1 MNRGPAFVFLVF
13 MKTIYFNRH
22 AKSDW
27 SNEGLKDFDRPL
39 NERGL
44 RDAPAM
50 GRRLKTRGED
60 IELFVSSPANRAIN
74 TARLMAGE
82 YGYPR
87 ENILEVDRLYLPSV
101 KDFLNAISDIDESR
115 ESIILFAHNPG
126 ITDVVEYLSNE
137 SLGNIP
143 TCGIAKIEF
152 ASANSWSEISGGA
165 GELVFFDYPK
175 KEF

>member
-1 MNRGPAFVFLVF
+1 
-13 MKTIYFNRH
+13 MKSIYFNRH

-39 NERGL
+39 NQRGL
-44 RDAPAM
+44 RDAPVM
-50 GRRLKTRGED
+50 GKRLVDRKEH
-60 IELFVSSPANRAIN
+60 IELFVSSPANRAIS
-74 TARLMAGE
+74 TARLMAESVGFD
-82 YGYPR
+82 
-87 ENILEVDRLYLPSV
+87 IAKITQIDRLYLPSI
-101 KDFLNAISDIDESR
+101 KDFLQSVAEIDEGY

-152 ASANSWSEISGGA
+152 PSASTWKEISGGT
-165 GELVFFDYPK
+165 GNLVFFDYPK
-175 KEF
+175 QDFK

>member
-1 MNRGPAFVFLVF
+1 

-39 NERGL
+39 NQRGL
-44 RDAPAM
+44 RDAPVM
-50 GRRLKTRGED
+50 GKRLVDRKEH
-60 IELFVSSPANRAIN
+60 IEVFMSSPANRAIS
-74 TARLMAGE
+74 TARLMAESVGFDLAK
-82 YGYPR
+82 
-87 ENILEVDRLYLPSV
+87 ITLVDRLYLPSV
-101 KDFLNAISDIDESR
+101 QDFLQSIAELDEDY

-152 ASANSWSEISGGA
+152 PLATSWQEISRGTGN
-165 GELVFFDYPK
+165 LVFFDYPK
-175 KEF
+175 NDF

>member
-1 MNRGPAFVFLVF
+1 

-39 NERGL
+39 NQRGL
-44 RDAPAM
+44 RDAPVM
-50 GRRLKTRGED
+50 GKRLVDRKEH
-60 IELFVSSPANRAIN
+60 IELFVSSPANRAIS
-74 TARLMAGE
+74 TARLMAESVGFD
-82 YGYPR
+82 
-87 ENILEVDRLYLPSV
+87 IAKITQIDRLYLPSI
-101 KDFLNAISDIDESR
+101 KDFLQSVAEIDEGY

-152 ASANSWSEISGGA
+152 PSASTWKEISGGT
-165 GELVFFDYPK
+165 GNLVFFDYPK
-175 KEF
+175 QDFK

>member
-1 MNRGPAFVFLVF
+1 

-39 NERGL
+39 NQRGL
-44 RDAPAM
+44 RDAPVM
-50 GRRLKTRGED
+50 GKRLVDRKEH
-60 IELFVSSPANRAIN
+60 IEVFMSSPANRAIS
-74 TARLMAGE
+74 TARLMAESVGFD
-82 YGYPR
+82 
-87 ENILEVDRLYLPSV
+87 IAKITQIDRLYLPSI
-101 KDFLNAISDIDESR
+101 KDFLQSVAEIDEGY

-152 ASANSWSEISGGA
+152 PSASTWKEISGGT
-165 GELVFFDYPK
+165 GNLVFFDYPK
-175 KEF
+175 QDFK

>member
-1 MNRGPAFVFLVF
+1 

-27 SNEGLKDFDRPL
+27 SNNELNDFDRPL

-44 RDAPAM
+44 RDAPKM
-50 GRRLKTRGED
+50 GKRLKARRED
-60 IELFVSSPANRAIN
+60 IDLFVSSPANRAIS
-74 TARLMAGE
+74 TARLMAKAYDFPPE
-82 YGYPR
+82 KIV
-87 ENILEVDRLYLPSV
+87 EKDRLYLPSV
-101 KDFLNAISDIDESR
+101 MDFLNSVSEMDNSLR
-115 ESIILFAHNPG
+115 SIILFAHNPG

-152 ASANSWSEISGGA
+152 PSAETWEEISRGNGT
-165 GELVFFDYPK
+165 LVFFDYPK
-175 KEF
+175 KDFE